1 MLNEVLRKVVTVLDR
16 LEIRHALIGG
26 LAVAAHGSIR
36 ATKDV
41 DLIID
46 LSLQAAP
53 SLEQSLRD
61 NGFQATFYRGAV
73 DDPIA
78 GVLRLT
84 VPVAGAEV
92 SCDLLF
98 ASRAWQTRA
107 VRNAVSIDLGNH
119 VVRVAQPADLFLLKL
134 YAGGPQDLMDAAELL
149 KTQSPSERSRWKAEA
164 AKLRLKR
171 DYDRCLRFLNPS
183 QD

>member
-1 MLNEVLRKVVTVLDR
+1 MLNEALKRVVAALDR
-16 LEIRHALIGG
+16 LKIRHALIGG

-36 ATKDV
+36 ATKDI

-46 LSLQAAP
+46 LSLQEALA
-53 SLEQSLRD
+53 LEQSLKD
-61 NGFQATFYRGAV
+61 NGFQATFYRGDV

-84 VPVAGAEV
+84 VSVDGAEV

-98 ASRAWQTRA
+98 ASRAWQTRVA
-107 VRNAVSIDLGNH
+107 KNAAAIDLGNL
-119 VVRVAQPADLFLLKL
+119 VVRVAQPADPFLLKL

-171 DYDRCLRFLNPS
+171 DYDRCLRFLNPN
-183 QD
+183 

>member
-1 MLNEVLRKVVTVLDR
+1 MLNEALRRVVTALDK
-16 LEIRHALIGG
+16 LKIRHALIGG
-26 LAVAAHGSIR
+26 LAVAAHGMIR

-46 LSLQAAP
+46 LPLQDAL
-53 SLEQSLRD
+53 SLEQSLID
-61 NGFQATFYRGAV
+61 SGFQASFYRGAV

-78 GVLRLT
+78 GVLRLA

-107 VRNAVSIDLGNH
+107 VTNATSIDLGSFA
-119 VVRVAQPADLFLLKL
+119 VRVAKPADLFLLKL
-134 YAGGPQDLMDAAELL
+134 YAGGPQDLMDAAQLL
-149 KTQSPSERSRWKAEA
+149 KLRNPAERARWKAA
-164 AKLRLKR
+164 AAQLRLTR
-171 DYDRCLRFLNPS
+171 EYNRCLKFFEPGEK
-183 QD
+183 